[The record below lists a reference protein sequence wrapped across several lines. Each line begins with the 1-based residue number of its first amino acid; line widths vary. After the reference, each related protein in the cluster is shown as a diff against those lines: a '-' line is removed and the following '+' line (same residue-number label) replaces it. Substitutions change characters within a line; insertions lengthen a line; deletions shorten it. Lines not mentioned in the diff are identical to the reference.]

1 MAMRRFI
8 YTAILLL
15 TVLAAQAVTF
25 TVDAPRQVVEGEKF
39 RVTFILNNGEGSD
52 FKAPEV
58 SGAKLIYGP
67 SVSHS
72 SST

>member
-39 RVTFILNNGEGSD
+39 RVTFVLNNGEGSD
-52 FKAPEV
+52 FKAPR
-58 SGAKLIYGP
+58 
-67 SVSHS
+67 
-72 SST
+72 